1 MKDLIPTIKITN
13 YAGVSS
19 IKDGMKSNAYSKVER
34 EKKPSW
40 IRMTANQVN
49 QNYSLIKNK
58 VKNLNLST
66 VCEEAKCPNLSEC
79 WSRGTATFMLM
90 GDTCTR
96 ACQFCSVNTGNPKG
110 WLDKD
115 EPRKIAE
122 TIALMSLKYIVLTCV
137 NRDDISDGGAQH
149 FAETVEAI
157 KKLSPETEVEVLT
170 SDFNGAYESI
180 KTVVNSPIKVF
191 AQNIET
197 VERLTYPIR
206 DPRAGYSK
214 TLQVLK
220 NAKEINPNMI
230 TKSSVILGL
239 GEKEEE
245 IYQTFEDLRKHDVDI
260 VTLGQYLRPTLNHHP
275 IDRWVTPEEFDL
287 YRKEGLKYGFLEVIS
302 SPMARSSYRAE
313 RALDL
318 NNAGIKI

>member
-13 YAGVSS
+13 HAGVSS

-149 FAETVEAI
+149 FADTVEAI

-197 VERLTYPIR
+197 VERLTLTIR

-220 NAKEINPNMI
+220 NAKEINHNMI
-230 TKSSVILGL
+230 TKSSIILGL

>member
-1 MKDLIPTIKITN
+1 MKDLIPTVKITN

-40 IRMTANQVN
+40 IRMTANQAN

-122 TIALMSLKYIVLTCV
+122 TIDLMNLKYIVLTCV

-149 FAETVEAI
+149 FADTVEAI
-157 KKLSPETEVEVLT
+157 KKLSPQTEVEVLT
-170 SDFNGAYESI
+170 SDFNGDYESI

-191 AQNIET
+191 AQNIEP
-197 VERLTYPIR
+197 VERLPPPIR
-206 DPRAGYSK
+206 DPRAGYLK

-220 NAKEINPNMI
+220 NAKKINPSMI
-230 TKSSVILGL
+230 TKSSIILGL
-239 GEKEEE
+239 GETEKE
-245 IYQTFEDLRKHDVDI
+245 IYQTFEDLREHDVDI

>member
-1 MKDLIPTIKITN
+1 MKDLIPTVKITN
-13 YAGVSS
+13 FAGVSS

-40 IRMTANQVN
+40 IRMTANQAN

-79 WSRGTATFMLM
+79 WSRGTATIMLM
-90 GDTCTR
+90 GDTFTR

-110 WLDKD
+110 WLDKE

-122 TIALMSLKYIVLTCV
+122 TISLMNLKYIVLTCV
-137 NRDDISDGGAQH
+137 NRDDISDGGAKH
-149 FAETVEAI
+149 FADTVEAI
-157 KKLSPETEVEVLT
+157 KQLSPQTEVEVLT
-170 SDFNGAYESI
+170 SDFNGAYDSI

-197 VERLTYPIR
+197 VERLTHPIR

-214 TLQVLK
+214 TLKVLK
-220 NAKEINPNMI
+220 TAKEINPSMI
-230 TKSSVILGL
+230 TKSSIILGL

-245 IYQTFEDLRKHDVDI
+245 IYKTFEDLRSHDVDI

-287 YRKEGLKYGFLEVIS
+287 YRKVGLKYGFLEVIS

-313 RALDL
+313 RALDF

>member
-1 MKDLIPTIKITN
+1 MKDLIPTVKITN
-13 YAGVSS
+13 FAGVSS

-34 EKKPSW
+34 EKKPNW
-40 IRMTANQVN
+40 IRMTANQAN

-110 WLDKD
+110 WLDKE
-115 EPRKIAE
+115 EPKKIAE
-122 TIALMSLKYIVLTCV
+122 TISLMNLKYIVLTCV
-137 NRDDISDGGAQH
+137 NRDDISDGGAKH
-149 FAETVEAI
+149 FANTVEAI
-157 KKLSPETEVEVLT
+157 KQLSPQTEVEVLT
-170 SDFNGAYESI
+170 SDFNGVYESI
-180 KTVVNSPIKVF
+180 ETVVNSPIKVF

-197 VERLTYPIR
+197 VERLTHPIR
-206 DPRAGYSK
+206 DPRAGYLK
-214 TLQVLK
+214 TLKVLK
-220 NAKEINPNMI
+220 TAKEINPNMI
-230 TKSSVILGL
+230 TKSSIILGL

-245 IYQTFEDLRKHDVDI
+245 IYQTFEDLRSYDVDI

-275 IDRWVTPEEFDL
+275 IDRWVTPQEFDL
-287 YRKEGLKYGFLEVIS
+287 YRKVGLKYGFLEVIS

-313 RALDL
+313 RALDF

>member
-1 MKDLIPTIKITN
+1 MKDLIPTVKITN

-40 IRMTANQVN
+40 IRMTANQAN

-122 TIALMSLKYIVLTCV
+122 TIALMNLKYIVLTCV

-149 FAETVEAI
+149 FADTVEAI
-157 KKLSPETEVEVLT
+157 KKLSPQTEVEVLT
-170 SDFNGAYESI
+170 SDFNGDYESI

-206 DPRAGYSK
+206 DPRAGYLK

-220 NAKEINPNMI
+220 NAKKINPSMI
-230 TKSSVILGL
+230 TKSSIILGL
-239 GEKEEE
+239 GETDKE
-245 IYQTFEDLRKHDVDI
+245 IYQTFEDLREHDVDI

>member
-1 MKDLIPTIKITN
+1 MKDLIPTVKITN
-13 YAGVSS
+13 FAGVSS
-19 IKDGMKSNAYSKVER
+19 IKDGMKSNAYSKIER

-58 VKNLNLST
+58 VQNLNLST

-96 ACQFCSVNTGNPKG
+96 ACQFCSVNTGNPNG

-122 TIALMSLKYIVLTCV
+122 TISLMSLKYIVLTCV
-137 NRDDISDGGAQH
+137 NRDDIPDGGAQH
-149 FAETVEAI
+149 FASTVEAI
-157 KKLSPETEVEVLT
+157 KELSSQTEVEVLT
-170 SDFNGAYESI
+170 SDFNGAYDSI
-180 KTVVNSPIKVF
+180 ETVVNSPIKVF

-197 VERLTYPIR
+197 VERLTHPIR

-214 TLQVLK
+214 TLDVLK
-220 NAKEINPNMI
+220 TAKEINPNMI
-230 TKSSVILGL
+230 TKSSIILGL
-239 GEKEEE
+239 GETEDE
-245 IYQTFEDLRKHDVDI
+245 IYQTFEDLRKHNVDI
-260 VTLGQYLRPTLNHHP
+260 VTLGQYLRPTLNHYP
-275 IDRWVTPEEFDL
+275 IDRWVTPKEFDL
-287 YRKEGLKYGFLEVIS
+287 YRKVGLKYGFLEVIS

-313 RALDL
+313 RALDF

>member
-1 MKDLIPTIKITN
+1 MKDLIPTVKITN
-13 YAGVSS
+13 FAGVSS

-40 IRMTANQVN
+40 IRMTANQAN

-110 WLDKD
+110 WLDQE
-115 EPRKIAE
+115 EPKKIAE
-122 TIALMSLKYIVLTCV
+122 TISLMNLKYIVLTCV
-137 NRDDISDGGAQH
+137 NRDDISDGGAKH
-149 FAETVEAI
+149 FADTVEAI
-157 KKLSPETEVEVLT
+157 KQLSPQTEVEVLT

-197 VERLTYPIR
+197 VERLTHPIR
-206 DPRAGYSK
+206 DPRAGYLK
-214 TLQVLK
+214 TLKVLK
-220 NAKEINPNMI
+220 TAKEINPNMI
-230 TKSSVILGL
+230 TKSSIILGL

-245 IYQTFEDLRKHDVDI
+245 IYQTFEDLRSYDVDI
-260 VTLGQYLRPTLNHHP
+260 VTLGQYLRPTLNHYP
-275 IDRWVTPEEFDL
+275 IDRWVTPQEFDL
-287 YRKEGLKYGFLEVIS
+287 YRKVGLKYGFLEVIS

>member
-1 MKDLIPTIKITN
+1 MKDLIPTVKITN
-13 YAGVSS
+13 FAGVSS
-19 IKDGMKSNAYSKVER
+19 IKDGMKSNAYSKIER

-96 ACQFCSVNTGNPKG
+96 ACQFCSVNTGNPNG

-122 TIALMSLKYIVLTCV
+122 TISLMSLKYIVLTCV
-137 NRDDISDGGAQH
+137 NRDDIPDGGAQH
-149 FAETVEAI
+149 FASTVEAI
-157 KKLSPETEVEVLT
+157 KALSPQTEVEVLT
-170 SDFNGAYESI
+170 SDFNGAYDSI
-180 KTVVNSPIKVF
+180 ETVVNSPIKVF

-197 VERLTYPIR
+197 VERLTHPIR
-206 DPRAGYSK
+206 DPRAGYLK
-214 TLQVLK
+214 TLNVLK
-220 NAKEINPNMI
+220 TAKEINPNMI
-230 TKSSVILGL
+230 TKSSIILGL
-239 GEKEEE
+239 GETEDE
-245 IYQTFEDLRKHDVDI
+245 IYQTFEDLRKHNVDI
-260 VTLGQYLRPTLNHHP
+260 VTLGQYLRPTLNHYP
-275 IDRWVTPEEFDL
+275 IDRWVTPKEFDL
-287 YRKEGLKYGFLEVIS
+287 YRKVGLKYGFLEVVS

-313 RALDL
+313 RALDF

>member
-1 MKDLIPTIKITN
+1 MKNLIPTVKITN
-13 YAGVSS
+13 FAGVSS
-19 IKDGMKSNAYSKVER
+19 IKDGMKSNDYSKVER

-40 IRMTANQVN
+40 IRMTANQAN
-49 QNYSLIKNK
+49 KNYSLIKNK

-122 TIALMSLKYIVLTCV
+122 TISLMSLKYIVLTCV
-137 NRDDISDGGAQH
+137 NRDDIPDGGAQH
-149 FAETVEAI
+149 FATTVEAI
-157 KKLSPETEVEVLT
+157 KELSPQTEVEVLT
-170 SDFNGAYESI
+170 SDFNGAYDSI
-180 KTVVNSPIKVF
+180 ETVVNSPIKVF

-197 VERLTYPIR
+197 VERLTHPIR

-214 TLQVLK
+214 TLEVLK
-220 NAKEINPNMI
+220 TAKEINPDMI
-230 TKSSVILGL
+230 TKSSIILGL
-239 GEKEEE
+239 GETEGE
-245 IYQTFEDLRKHDVDI
+245 IYQTFEDLRKHNVDI

-275 IDRWVTPEEFDL
+275 IDRWVTPKEFDL
-287 YRKEGLKYGFLEVIS
+287 YRKVGLKYGFLEVVS

-313 RALDL
+313 RALDF

>member
-149 FAETVEAI
+149 FADTVEAI

-170 SDFNGAYESI
+170 SDFNGDYESI

-197 VERLTYPIR
+197 VERLTHPIR

-230 TKSSVILGL
+230 TKSSIILGL

-245 IYQTFEDLRKHDVDI
+245 IYKTFEDLRKHDVDI

>member
-1 MKDLIPTIKITN
+1 MKDLIPTVKITN
-13 YAGVSS
+13 YAGVRS
-19 IKDGMKSNAYSKVER
+19 IKDGMKSNTYSTVER

-49 QNYSLIKNK
+49 QNYSLIKSK

-110 WLDKD
+110 WLDNN

-122 TIALMSLKYIVLTCV
+122 TINLMNLKYIVLTCV

-149 FAETVEAI
+149 FANTVEAI
-157 KKLSPETEVEVLT
+157 KELSPETEVEVLT
-170 SDFNGAYESI
+170 SDFNGIYDSI
-180 KTVVNSPIKVF
+180 KKVVNSPIKVF

-197 VERLTYPIR
+197 VERLTHPIR
-206 DPRAGYSK
+206 DPRAGYKK
-214 TLQVLK
+214 TLKVLK
-220 NAKEINPNMI
+220 TAKEINPEMI
-230 TKSSVILGL
+230 TKSSIILGM
-239 GEKEEE
+239 GEKEKE

-287 YRKEGLKYGFLEVIS
+287 YRKVGLKYGFLEVIS

-313 RALDL
+313 RALDF

>member
-1 MKDLIPTIKITN
+1 MKDLIPTVKITN
-13 YAGVSS
+13 FAGVSS

-40 IRMTANQVN
+40 IRMTANQAN

-110 WLDKD
+110 WLDK
-115 EPRKIAE
+115 EERRKIAE
-122 TIALMSLKYIVLTCV
+122 TISLMNLKYIVLTCV
-137 NRDDISDGGAQH
+137 NRDDISDGGAKH
-149 FAETVEAI
+149 FADTVEAI
-157 KKLSPETEVEVLT
+157 TQLSPQTEVEVLT
-170 SDFNGAYESI
+170 SDFNGAYDSI

-197 VERLTYPIR
+197 VERLTHPIR
-206 DPRAGYSK
+206 DPRAGYLK
-214 TLQVLK
+214 TLKVLK
-220 NAKEINPNMI
+220 TAKEINPSMI
-230 TKSSVILGL
+230 TKSSIILGL

-245 IYQTFEDLRKHDVDI
+245 IYKTFEDLRSHDVDI

-287 YRKEGLKYGFLEVIS
+287 YRKVGLKYGFLEVIS

-313 RALDL
+313 RALDF

>member
-1 MKDLIPTIKITN
+1 MRDIIPTVKITN
-13 YAGVSS
+13 HAGVKSV
-19 IKDGMKSNAYSKVER
+19 KDGMKANSYSLIDR
-34 EKKPSW
+34 EKKPNW
-40 IRMTANQVN
+40 IRMTAGQANK
-49 QNYSLIKNK
+49 NYTLIKDK
-58 VKNLNLST
+58 VKDLHLST

-110 WLDKD
+110 WLDKE

-122 TIALMSLKYIVLTCV
+122 TISLMNLKYIVLTCV
-137 NRDDISDGGAQH
+137 NRDDISDGGAKH
-149 FAETVEAI
+149 FADTVEAI
-157 KKLSPETEVEVLT
+157 KQLSPQTEVEVLT
-170 SDFNGAYESI
+170 SDFNGAYDSI

-197 VERLTYPIR
+197 VERLTHPIR
-206 DPRAGYSK
+206 DPRAGYLK
-214 TLQVLK
+214 TLKVLK
-220 NAKEINPNMI
+220 TAKEINPSMI
-230 TKSSVILGL
+230 TKSSIILGL

-245 IYQTFEDLRKHDVDI
+245 IYKTFEDLRSHDVDI

-287 YRKEGLKYGFLEVIS
+287 YRKVGLKYGFLEVIS

-318 NNAGIKI
+318 NNVGIKI